1 VLVHFRDL
9 LLDLHP
15 KSNVIERE
23 EETFLPSNK
32 TNYHEENLSWV
43 GHFGWILELSVK

>member
-1 VLVHFRDL
+1 VGAGSLQEFL

-15 KSNVIERE
+15 KSNIIERE

-32 TNYHEENLSWV
+32 TNEENLSWV
-43 GHFGWILELSVK
+43 GHFGWVLE